1 MLAAL
6 AASACGPSGHE
17 PEPAAVRETAIWPQA
32 PDPGFARDVV
42 LITIDTLRADAPGF
56 AGNAAARTPH
66 MDRLAS
72 QGWVFEHAHA
82 HNVMTLPSHANL
94 LTGQLPYQHG
104 VRDNTGFVLPESVP
118 TAAEAFAD
126 AGFRTAAVVA
136 AFPLDARF
144 GLHRGFDLYDDAYPE
159 GSAPGFA
166 VAERGGAEVVAAAT
180 AWWRRNG
187 GERRFLWAH
196 FYEPHAPYE
205 PPEPFASWFPGQ
217 PYMGEVA
224 AADDRLGRLLAE
236 VAPAGTAG
244 VLVVVTSDHG
254 EALGEHG
261 ESTHGLFAYDATL
274 KVPLVFWAEE
284 LAPARLDE
292 PARHI
297 DILPTMLEA
306 AGVDAAALP
315 GMVGRSLWRAPA
327 ASEAGLVFT
336 ADRATYF
343 ESLGPNLHR
352 GWAPLRGVIARAR
365 PEAAGGR
372 SGQLHKYISLPVPEL
387 YDLDGDPA
395 EAENLHGA
403 ESGLVAQLAAL
414 LPEESEWPP
423 VAGAVSE
430 EDRRALESLG
440 YLGSSGGA
448 ALPDTYG
455 PEDDPKR
462 LVDLDRAIQAY
473 SEAFQAGRY
482 AEAERHAR
490 RAIERRPGMGL
501 GYRILAQSL
510 LEQDKVD
517 EALRVMIDAE
527 RRRLASASLH
537 RQLALTLSEVGR
549 PGDAVRLM
557 ERYADTGD
565 PEALNVLGL
574 VLAEAGM
581 TNRAREVLQRSIEID
596 ERNPVARQNL
606 ALTALH
612 AGDWPASEVE
622 AREAVA
628 LNPQL
633 PLAWN
638 YLGMSLANQGR
649 VDEALEAWQRSV
661 EVGPGDLD
669 VLYNLATT
677 AARTGR
683 RDMARPALERFV
695 REASAPGRRERYAAD
710 IETVRALLR
719 GL

>member
-1 MLAAL
+1 M
-6 AASACGPSGHE
+6 
-17 PEPAAVRETAIWPQA
+17 
-32 PDPGFARDVV
+32 
-42 LITIDTLRADAPGF
+42 
-56 AGNAAARTPH
+56 
-66 MDRLAS
+66 
-72 QGWVFEHAHA
+72 FEHAHA

-104 VRDNTGFVLPESVP
+104 VRDNTGFALPGSIP

-136 AFPLDARF
+136 AFPLDARY
-144 GLHRGFDLYDDAYPE
+144 GLDRGFELYDDSYPE
-159 GSAPGFA
+159 GSTPGFA

-180 AWWRRNG
+180 AWWRRND

-205 PPEPFASWFPGQ
+205 PPEPFASRFPGQ
-217 PYMGEVA
+217 PYLGEVA
-224 AADDRLGRLLAE
+224 AADDHVGRLLAE
-236 VAPAGTAG
+236 VAPTGTAG

-284 LAPARLDE
+284 LAAARLDE
-292 PARHI
+292 AARHI

-327 ASEAGLVFT
+327 ASEAELVST
-336 ADRATYF
+336 ADRTTYF

-352 GWAPLRGVIARAR
+352 GWAPLRGVIARA
-365 PEAAGGR
+365 PEAAGER
-372 SGQLHKYISLPVPEL
+372 SGQLHKYISLPEPEL
-387 YDLDGDPA
+387 YDLESDPA
-395 EAENLHGA
+395 EARNLHGA

-430 EDRRALESLG
+430 EERRALESLG
-440 YLGSSGGA
+440 YLGSAGGA

-455 PEDDPKR
+455 PDDDPKR

-473 SEAFQAGRY
+473 SEAFQAGRFG
-482 AEAERHAR
+482 EAERHAR

-527 RRRLASASLH
+527 RRRIASASLH

-581 TNRAREVLQRSIEID
+581 TDRAREVLQRSIEID
-596 ERNPVARQNL
+596 ERNPVAQQNL
-606 ALTALH
+606 ALAALH
-612 AGDWPASEVE
+612 AGDWPASEIE
-622 AREAVA
+622 AREALA

-649 VDEALEAWQRSV
+649 VDEALQAWQRSV

-683 RDMARPALERFV
+683 RDIAGPALERFI

-710 IETVRALLR
+710 IEAVRALLR